1 MAWWRCWPVLR
12 LRCGVSSRCNYVDGG
27 HVREGCGACL
37 TPLRHSRAWPTS
49 GARRSDAG
57 ATVRYHR
64 WSGDDASRAAAH
76 GSDAGRLYTRHST
89 RGTVTCL
96 VRRALEPLLI
106 VCGTAILLWV
116 GVDSLRT
123 SSYRR
128 HVEATLRHASIR
140 GIERTGPTSLEAG
153 EPIGTLE
160 VLRLGLSGVV
170 VEGDDT
176 SVLDRAIG
184 HLPDTPLP
192 WHAGNSALAAHRDA
206 LFRPLKG
213 IRFGDLLR
221 LRTPHG
227 TFDYRVRDILIVKP
241 EAVWVIETTTV
252 SMLTLISCY
261 PFTYLGHAPERFI
274 VRAERVPTT

>member
-1 MAWWRCWPVLR
+1 M
-12 LRCGVSSRCNYVDGG
+12 
-27 HVREGCGACL
+27 
-37 TPLRHSRAWPTS
+37 
-49 GARRSDAG
+49 
-57 ATVRYHR
+57 
-64 WSGDDASRAAAH
+64 
-76 GSDAGRLYTRHST
+76 
-89 RGTVTCL
+89 
-96 VRRALEPLLI
+96 
-106 VCGTAILLWV
+106 
-116 GVDSLRT
+116 
-123 SSYRR
+123 
-128 HVEATLRHASIR
+128 
-140 GIERTGPTSLEAG
+140 
-153 EPIGTLE
+153 
-160 VLRLGLSGVV
+160 